1 MKATENSSGSS
12 AASALS
18 AASAIVQKEKN
29 TSKER
34 RERIFA
40 NGKAAG
46 IEEGTKLGIA
56 QGLTKGI
63 EEGKESAAREIAA
76 LKAINE
82 ALHKRIGELLEQSNG
97 NATGQLVATE
107 TATKYLVENT
117 QLRNLVAAQEREL
130 GTLKQINEAQEKEL
144 AVLRISSAQFLGQSG
159 HLPVL
164 GSVRS
169 SSASAPRPGSSP
181 YIRRPPQ
188 P

>member
-56 QGLTKGI
+56 QGSTKGI
-63 EEGKESAAREIAA
+63 EEGKESTAREIAA

-82 ALHKRIGELLEQSNG
+82 SWKKRI
-97 NATGQLVATE
+97 
-107 TATKYLVENT
+107 
-117 QLRNLVAAQEREL
+117 
-130 GTLKQINEAQEKEL
+130 
-144 AVLRISSAQFLGQSG
+144 
-159 HLPVL
+159 
-164 GSVRS
+164 
-169 SSASAPRPGSSP
+169 
-181 YIRRPPQ
+181 
-188 P
+188 

>member
-1 MKATENSSGSS
+1 LKATENSSGSS

-56 QGLTKGI
+56 QGLTKG
-63 EEGKESAAREIAA
+63 KESAAREIAA
-76 LKAINE
+76 LKATNE

-130 GTLKQINEAQEKEL
+130 GTLMKQINEAQEKEL
-144 AVLRISSAQFLGQSG
+144 AVLLISSAQFLGQSG

>member
-1 MKATENSSGSS
+1 MKETENSSGSS

-18 AASAIVQKEKN
+18 ASSAIVQKEKH

-56 QGLTKGI
+56 QGLTKG
-63 EEGKESAAREIAA
+63 KESAAREIAA
-76 LKAINE
+76 LKATNE

>member
-18 AASAIVQKEKN
+18 AASAIVQKEKH

-56 QGLTKGI
+56 QGLTKG
-63 EEGKESAAREIAA
+63 KESAAREIAA
-76 LKAINE
+76 LKATNE

-144 AVLRISSAQFLGQSG
+144 AVLRISSAQFFGQSG

>member
-76 LKAINE
+76 LKATNE

>member
-1 MKATENSSGSS
+1 LKATENSSGSS

-18 AASAIVQKEKN
+18 AASAIVQKEKH

-56 QGLTKGI
+56 QGLTKG
-63 EEGKESAAREIAA
+63 KESAAREIAA
-76 LKAINE
+76 LKATNE

>member
-18 AASAIVQKEKN
+18 AASAIVQKEKH

-56 QGLTKGI
+56 QGLTKG
-63 EEGKESAAREIAA
+63 KESAAREIAA
-76 LKAINE
+76 LKATNE